1 MSGYL
6 ERKNDSIGYL
16 GLVLYGQAVYEDTK
30 PSVQVA
36 STPEL

>member
-6 ERKNDSIGYL
+6 QCKNDSIGYL
-16 GLVLYGQAVYEDTK
+16 GFVLYGKAVYDTK

-36 STPEL
+36 STPVL